1 MKRYFKGHYEV
12 GLLHGRMN
20 DEQKEA
26 VMQAFYENQ
35 IQILVSTTVVEVGV
49 DVANANLMVIYN
61 ADRFGL
67 SQLHQLRGRVGRSSK
82 QGYCFLLSDSK
93 NQASIDRVKFLETT
107 SDGFAISNYDLKLRG
122 PGEVLGH
129 KQSGLPTFT
138 IANIFED
145 HDILMRAHEDAGDII
160 GQLERY
166 PWIAAYIRQQLEK
179 SDEAI

>member
-1 MKRYFKGHYEV
+1 
-12 GLLHGRMN
+12 
-20 DEQKEA
+20 
-26 VMQAFYENQ
+26 MQAFYENQ

-122 PGEVLGH
+122 PGEVLGQ

-166 PWIAAYIRQQLEK
+166 PWIAAYIRLQLEK